1 MNTSYPRM
9 VSERTGI
16 VRRVVSEAVPA
27 HFPKSFS
34 FFTAVL
40 SDSARWSRWASDS
53 TGAGYA
59 FGDSQAAVDAA
70 VGEAAERYCGNLVPP
85 GLQVAS
91 YEELASPAVDP
102 ESLALF
108 SKAQYEAPGFPFEPF
123 GRDLRVEWVAGRE
136 LRTGAEVLAPASLVF
151 VSHPLSVGPR
161 VNPVMQAGLA
171 AGATRADAER
181 GALAEVIERDTMT
194 MAWSG
199 RQPLRLIRGPRWLER
214 FAGRMSVRFLS
225 FPNELGALVVGALLR
240 DPELGYLT
248 LGMACRN
255 EPVSALRKALGEAM
269 QLQRFVA
276 AYDDPGG
283 AYMQAASEGG
293 SPLAPWRAD
302 RRYADSYRRDLRDVV
317 DYGCHLQLYLDP
329 AMQERFEAELA
340 RRIESEVPWTGLSGS
355 LDLEGYRA
363 ISVEVTTP
371 DVRVAGLSVV
381 RVVVP
386 GLYSNAAAGLPFLGG
401 RLAGE
406 RFGLPLPH

>member
-16 VRRVVSEAVPA
+16 VRRVVSEKVPA
-27 HFPKSFS
+27 HFPRSFS
-34 FFTAVL
+34 FSTAVL

-59 FGDSQAAVDAA
+59 FGDPQAAVDAA

-85 GLQVAS
+85 GLLTAS
-91 YEELASPAVDP
+91 HEELASPAVDP
-102 ESLALF
+102 EELALF
-108 SKAQYEAPGFPFEPF
+108 SKAQYEQPGFPFVPF
-123 GRDLRVEWVAGRE
+123 TRDLRVEWAEGRE
-136 LRTGAEVLAPASLVF
+136 LRTSAEVLVPASLVW

-171 AGATRADAER
+171 AGATRRDAEA
-181 GALAEVIERDTMT
+181 GALAEVVERDTMT
-194 MAWSG
+194 MAWAG
-199 RQPLRLIRGPRWLER
+199 RQPLRLVHPPRWLER
-214 FAGRMSVRFLS
+214 LAGRMSVRFLV
-225 FPNELGALVVGALLR
+225 FPNEFGALVVGALLR

-276 AYDDPGG
+276 AYDDPDG
-283 AYMQAASEGG
+283 AYMRAALDKG
-293 SPLAPWRAD
+293 SPLAHWRAD
-302 RRYADSYRRDLRDVV
+302 RGYGDSYRRDLRDVV
-317 DYGCHLQLYLDP
+317 DYGCHLQLYMDP
-329 AMQERFEAELA
+329 AMQERFEEELA
-340 RRIESEVPWTGLSGS
+340 GRIACDVSWTGLSGS
-355 LDLEGYRA
+355 LDLAGRRA
-363 ISVEVTTP
+363 ISVDVTTP
-371 DVRVAGLSVV
+371 DVRAAGLHVV

-401 RLAGE
+401 RLGGE
-406 RFGLPLPH
+406 RLGLPLPH

>member
-1 MNTSYPRM
+1 MNTSYPRL

-16 VRRVVSEAVPA
+16 VRRVVAEQVPA
-27 HFPKSFS
+27 HFPRSFS

-59 FGDSQAAVDAA
+59 FGDPQAAVDAA

-85 GLQVAS
+85 DLLVAS
-91 YEELASPAVDP
+91 HAELASPAVDP
-102 ESLALF
+102 EQLALF
-108 SKAQYEAPGFPFEPF
+108 SKAQYEQPGFPFVPF
-123 GRDLRVEWVAGRE
+123 TRDLPVSWAAGRDLRA
-136 LRTGAEVLAPASLVF
+136 GAEVLVPASLVW

-194 MAWSG
+194 TAWAG
-199 RQPLRLIRGPRWLER
+199 RRPLRLVQPPRWLPR
-214 FAGRMSVRFLS
+214 LAGRMEVRFLE
-225 FPNELGALVVGALLR
+225 FPNEFGALVVGALLR

-248 LGMACRN
+248 LGVACRD
-255 EPVSALRKALGEAM
+255 EPVPALRKALAEAM

-276 AYDDPGG
+276 AYDDPDG
-283 AYMQAASEGG
+283 AYMRAARDER
-293 SPLAPWRAD
+293 SPLAHWRAD
-302 RRYADSYRRDLRDVV
+302 RRYADSYRADLRDVV

-329 AMQERFEAELA
+329 SIQQRFEAELA
-340 RRIESEVPWTGLSGS
+340 GRLEAEVQATELSGS
-355 LDLEGYRA
+355 LHLEGYRA
-363 ISVEVTTP
+363 ISVDVTTP
-371 DVRVAGLSVV
+371 DVRAAGLHVV

-401 RLAGE
+401 RLEEE
-406 RFGLPLPH
+406 RLALPLPH